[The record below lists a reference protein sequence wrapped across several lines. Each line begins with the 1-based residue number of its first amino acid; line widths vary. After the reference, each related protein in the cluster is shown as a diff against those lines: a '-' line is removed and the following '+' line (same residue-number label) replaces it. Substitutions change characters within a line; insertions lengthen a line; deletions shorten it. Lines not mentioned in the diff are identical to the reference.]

1 MKDCLYID
9 NHILVVAKNRNISLA
24 DFKEGIKKEL
34 EKENLKSSFLEE
46 IYPICFEASGI
57 VTFALSSK
65 AKERFLKQIKDG
77 EFLLKNFAVCVGKP
91 KYKNRVLY
99 IDETDESREEITEQ
113 FVHRNQKTGLL
124 EFIPRLNQDAT
135 KVYSLYSVL
144 EDNEKISLVQ
154 IDGGFS
160 FDDEVRFL
168 MKEAKSPIFGDK
180 KYEGETLAKN
190 TNLALSIVEVKFTH
204 PISGKNM
211 SFRYYPEID
220 KKPWLYFNVE
230 KFLKI

>member
-9 NHILVVAKNRNISLA
+9 NHVLVVAKNRNMTMES
-24 DFKEGIKKEL
+24 FKENIKKEL

-46 IYPICFEASGI
+46 VYPICFEASGI

-65 AKERFLKQIKDG
+65 AKERFLKQIEDK
-77 EFLLKNFAVCVGKP
+77 EFMLKNFAVCVGKP
-91 KYKNRVLY
+91 RYKSRVLY
-99 IDETDESREEITEQ
+99 VDETKESVEELSEQ
-113 FVHRNQKTGLL
+113 FVHRNKKTGLL
-124 EFIPRLNQDAT
+124 EFIPRLNEDAT

-144 EDNEKISLVQ
+144 EDKEKISLVQ
-154 IDGGFS
+154 IDGGFC

-168 MKEAKSPIFGDK
+168 MKEAQSPVFGDK
-180 KYEGETLAKN
+180 KYEGESLAKN
-190 TNLALSIVEVKFTH
+190 TNLALSIVEVKFIH
-204 PISGKNM
+204 PINGKNM

-220 KKPWLYFNVE
+220 KKPWSYFNVE